1 MTEYKFEDLRKQTV
15 AQLRKIA
22 EGVEH
27 EALQDP
33 AKMPKGELL
42 AALCQALGIEAGE
55 SPEETVQ
62 DKEPATQESEAAK
75 PPEESA
81 KEEPAATQEDAATEP
96 PEESAKE
103 EPAATQED
111 AAAKPPE
118 ESAKE
123 EPAAVQE
130 DAATE
135 PPEESKKEEP
145 EAVQEDAVTEPPEES
160 KKEEP
165 AAAQED
171 AATEPAPEGAKAEEP
186 PTKKSAEKK
195 KAPAQESTP
204 TESPAVVSKEK
215 GKLKLQIRELKSQR
229 VSALDAHDHVLLKSI
244 RRRIRTLK
252 RKVRRLAA

>member
-1 MTEYKFEDLRKQTV
+1 MTEYTFEDLSKQTV

-22 EGVEH
+22 VGVEH

-33 AKMPKGELL
+33 AKMPKEELL

-62 DKEPATQESEAAK
+62 NK
-75 PPEESA
+75 
-81 KEEPAATQEDAATEP
+81 
-96 PEESAKE
+96 
-103 EPAATQED
+103 
-111 AAAKPPE
+111 
-118 ESAKE
+118 

-130 DAATE
+130 DAATD
-135 PPEESKKEEP
+135 PPEVSKKEEP
-145 EAVQEDAVTEPPEES
+145 TAAQEDAVTEPPKES

-165 AAAQED
+165 AA
-171 AATEPAPEGAKAEEP
+171 EPAPEGAKEEEP

-229 VSALDAHDHVLLKSI
+229 DAALETHDHVLLKSI

-252 RKVRRLAA
+252 RKVRRIAA

>member
-1 MTEYKFEDLRKQTV
+1 MTEYTFEDLSKQTV

-22 EGVEH
+22 VGVEH
-27 EALQDP
+27 EALQNP
-33 AKMPKGELL
+33 AKMPKEELL

-62 DKEPATQESEAAK
+62 DKESAAQEVAAAE
-75 PPEESA
+75 PTEESA
-81 KEEPAATQEDAATEP
+81 
-96 PEESAKE
+96 
-103 EPAATQED
+103 
-111 AAAKPPE
+111 
-118 ESAKE
+118 
-123 EPAAVQE
+123 
-130 DAATE
+130 
-135 PPEESKKEEP
+135 KEEP
-145 EAVQEDAVTEPPEES
+145 EAVQEDAATDPPEESTKEEPAAAQEDAATEAAEES

-171 AATEPAPEGAKAEEP
+171 AATEPAPEGAKEEEP
-186 PTKKSAEKK
+186 PTKKSTEKK

-215 GKLKLQIRELKSQR
+215 SKLKLQIRELKSQR
-229 VSALDAHDHVLLKSI
+229 DAALDAHDPVLLKSI

>member
-1 MTEYKFEDLRKQTV
+1 MTEYTFEDLSKQTV

-22 EGVEH
+22 VGVEH

-33 AKMPKGELL
+33 AKMPKEELL

-62 DKEPATQESEAAK
+62 DKEPA
-75 PPEESA
+75 
-81 KEEPAATQEDAATEP
+81 
-96 PEESAKE
+96 
-103 EPAATQED
+103 
-111 AAAKPPE
+111 
-118 ESAKE
+118 
-123 EPAAVQE
+123 AVQE
-130 DAATE
+130 DAATD

-145 EAVQEDAVTEPPEES
+145 TAAQEDAVTEPPEES

-171 AATEPAPEGAKAEEP
+171 AATEPAPEGAKEEEP

-229 VSALDAHDHVLLKSI
+229 DAALETHDHVLLKSI

-252 RKVRRLAA
+252 RKVRRIAA

>member
-1 MTEYKFEDLRKQTV
+1 MTEYTFEDLSKQTV

-22 EGVEH
+22 VGVEH

-33 AKMPKGELL
+33 AKMPKEELL

-62 DKEPATQESEAAK
+62 DKEPAAVQEDAATD
-75 PPEESA
+75 PPEESK
-81 KEEPAATQEDAATEP
+81 KEEPTAAQEDAVTEP

-103 EPAATQED
+103 EPAAT
-111 AAAKPPE
+111 
-118 ESAKE
+118 
-123 EPAAVQE
+123 
-130 DAATE
+130 
-135 PPEESKKEEP
+135 
-145 EAVQEDAVTEPPEES
+145 QEDAVTEPPEES

-171 AATEPAPEGAKAEEP
+171 AATEPAPEGAKEEEP

-229 VSALDAHDHVLLKSI
+229 DAALETHDHVLLKSI

-252 RKVRRLAA
+252 RKVRRIAA

>member
-1 MTEYKFEDLRKQTV
+1 MTEYKFEDLSTQTV

-33 AKMPKGELL
+33 AKMPKKELL

-55 SPEETVQ
+55 APEETVQ
-62 DKEPATQESEAAK
+62 DKEPVTQDSDAAEASEKKVEDEKPAAQESE
-75 PPEESA
+75 
-81 KEEPAATQEDAATEP
+81 PAEP

-103 EPAATQED
+103 EPAA
-111 AAAKPPE
+111 
-118 ESAKE
+118 
-123 EPAAVQE
+123 
-130 DAATE
+130 
-135 PPEESKKEEP
+135 
-145 EAVQEDAVTEPPEES
+145 
-160 KKEEP
+160 
-165 AAAQED
+165 AQED
-171 AATEPAPEGAKAEEP
+171 ATSEPALEGTKEGEPPSAEE
-186 PTKKSAEKK
+186 K

-204 TESPAVVSKEK
+204 TGSPEVVNKEK

-229 VSALDAHDHVLLKSI
+229 NAALDVHDHVLLKSI

>member
-1 MTEYKFEDLRKQTV
+1 MTEYKFEDLSKQTV

-33 AKMPKGELL
+33 AKMPKEELL

-62 DKEPATQESEAAK
+62 DKEPATQESEA
-75 PPEESA
+75 
-81 KEEPAATQEDAATEP
+81 TE
-96 PEESAKE
+96 
-103 EPAATQED
+103 
-111 AAAKPPE
+111 PPE

-130 DAATE
+130 DAAAE
-135 PPEESKKEEP
+135 PTEES
-145 EAVQEDAVTEPPEES
+145 A
-160 KKEEP
+160 KEEP

-171 AATEPAPEGAKAEEP
+171 TATEPPEESAKEEPAAAQEDTVTESAEESTKEEPAAAQEDTATEPAPEAAKEEEA
-186 PTKKSAEKK
+186 PTKKSAGKK

-204 TESPAVVSKEK
+204 TESPEVVSKEK
-215 GKLKLQIRELKSQR
+215 SELKLQIRELKSQR
-229 VSALDAHDHVLLKSI
+229 DAALDTHDHVLLKSI

>member
-1 MTEYKFEDLRKQTV
+1 MTDYKFEDLSKQTV

-55 SPEETVQ
+55 SPEESVQ
-62 DKEPATQESEAAK
+62 DKESAA
-75 PPEESA
+75 
-81 KEEPAATQEDAATEP
+81 QEDTATEP

-103 EPAATQED
+103 EPE
-111 AAAKPPE
+111 
-118 ESAKE
+118 
-123 EPAAVQE
+123 AVQE

-135 PPEESKKEEP
+135 PTEESTKEEP
-145 EAVQEDAVTEPPEES
+145 AAAQEDTATEPAEES
-160 KKEEP
+160 AKEEP

-171 AATEPAPEGAKAEEP
+171 AATEPPEESTKEEPAATQENTATEPAPEGAKEEEP
-186 PTKKSAEKK
+186 PTKKSTEKK

-215 GKLKLQIRELKSQR
+215 SELKLQIRELKSQR
-229 VSALDAHDHVLLKSI
+229 DAALDAHDPVLLKSI

>member
-1 MTEYKFEDLRKQTV
+1 MTEYTFEDLSKQTV
-15 AQLRKIA
+15 TQLRKIA
-22 EGVEH
+22 VGVEH

-33 AKMPKGELL
+33 AKMPKEELL

-62 DKEPATQESEAAK
+62 DKEPAAQEVAAAE
-75 PPEESA
+75 PTEESK
-81 KEEPAATQEDAATEP
+81 KEEPAAA
-96 PEESAKE
+96 
-103 EPAATQED
+103 QED
-111 AAAKPPE
+111 AAAEPTE
-118 ESAKE
+118 ESKKE
-123 EPAAVQE
+123 KPEAVQE
-130 DAATE
+130 DVAAE
-135 PPEESKKEEP
+135 PTEESKKEEP
-145 EAVQEDAVTEPPEES
+145 EAVQEDAATEPPEES
-160 KKEEP
+160 AKEEP

-171 AATEPAPEGAKAEEP
+171 AATEPAPEGAKEEEP

-229 VSALDAHDHVLLKSI
+229 DAALETHDHVLLKSI

-252 RKVRRLAA
+252 RKVRRIAA

>member
-1 MTEYKFEDLRKQTV
+1 MTEYKFEDLSKQTV

-42 AALCQALGIEAGE
+42 TALCQALGIEAGE

-62 DKEPATQESEAAK
+62 DKEPATQESETAEPPEESTKEEPVAAQEDVASE
-75 PPEESA
+75 PAEESA

-96 PEESAKE
+96 
-103 EPAATQED
+103 
-111 AAAKPPE
+111 
-118 ESAKE
+118 
-123 EPAAVQE
+123 
-130 DAATE
+130 
-135 PPEESKKEEP
+135 
-145 EAVQEDAVTEPPEES
+145 
-160 KKEEP
+160 
-165 AAAQED
+165 
-171 AATEPAPEGAKAEEP
+171 APEGAKEEEP

-204 TESPAVVSKEK
+204 TESPEVVSKEK
-215 GKLKLQIRELKSQR
+215 SKLKLQIRELKSQR
-229 VSALDAHDHVLLKSI
+229 DAALETHDHVLLKSI

-252 RKVRRLAA
+252 RKVRRIAA

>member
-1 MTEYKFEDLRKQTV
+1 MTEYTFEDLSKQTV

-22 EGVEH
+22 VGVED

-33 AKMPKGELL
+33 AKMPKEELL

-62 DKEPATQESEAAK
+62 DKEPATQESEAAE
-75 PPEESA
+75 PAEESA
-81 KEEPAATQEDAATEP
+81 KEEPAAVQEDTASEP

-103 EPAATQED
+103 EPAAVQED
-111 AAAKPPE
+111 APTEPAE

-135 PPEESKKEEP
+135 PAEESKKEEP
-145 EAVQEDAVTEPPEES
+145 VAT
-160 KKEEP
+160 
-165 AAAQED
+165 QED
-171 AATEPAPEGAKAEEP
+171 AATEPAPEGAKEEER

-229 VSALDAHDHVLLKSI
+229 TAALDAHDHVLLKSI
-244 RRRIRTLK
+244 QRRIRTLK

>member
-1 MTEYKFEDLRKQTV
+1 MTEYKFEELSTQTV

-33 AKMPKGELL
+33 AKMPKKELL

-62 DKEPATQESEAAK
+62 DKEPVTQDSDAAEASEKKVEDEKPAAQESE
-75 PPEESA
+75 
-81 KEEPAATQEDAATEP
+81 PAEP

-103 EPAATQED
+103 EPATAQED
-111 AAAKPPE
+111 TAA
-118 ESAKE
+118 
-123 EPAAVQE
+123 
-130 DAATE
+130 E
-135 PPEESKKEEP
+135 PPEERTKEG
-145 EAVQEDAVTEPPEES
+145 EPPS
-160 KKEEP
+160 
-165 AAAQED
+165 
-171 AATEPAPEGAKAEEP
+171 AEE
-186 PTKKSAEKK
+186 K

-204 TESPAVVSKEK
+204 TESPEVVNKEK

-229 VSALDAHDHVLLKSI
+229 NAALDTHDHVLLKSI

>member
-1 MTEYKFEDLRKQTV
+1 MTEYTFEDLSKQTV

-22 EGVEH
+22 VGVEH

-33 AKMPKGELL
+33 AKMPKEELL

-62 DKEPATQESEAAK
+62 DKEPATQESETAEPAA
-75 PPEESA
+75 ESA
-81 KEEPAATQEDAATEP
+81 KEEPVATQEDAAPEP
-96 PEESAKE
+96 TEESA
-103 EPAATQED
+103 
-111 AAAKPPE
+111 
-118 ESAKE
+118 
-123 EPAAVQE
+123 
-130 DAATE
+130 
-135 PPEESKKEEP
+135 
-145 EAVQEDAVTEPPEES
+145 
-160 KKEEP
+160 KEEP

-171 AATEPAPEGAKAEEP
+171 AATEPAPEGAKEEEP

-229 VSALDAHDHVLLKSI
+229 DAALETHDHVLLKSI

-252 RKVRRLAA
+252 RKVRRIAA

>member
-1 MTEYKFEDLRKQTV
+1 MTEYKFEDLSKQTV

-33 AKMPKGELL
+33 AKMPKEELL

-62 DKEPATQESEAAK
+62 DKEPAAQEIAAAE
-75 PPEESA
+75 PTEESA
-81 KEEPAATQEDAATEP
+81 KEEPAAAQKDAATEP

-103 EPAATQED
+103 KPAAAQED
-111 AAAKPPE
+111 AASEAPE

-123 EPAAVQE
+123 EPA
-130 DAATE
+130 
-135 PPEESKKEEP
+135 P
-145 EAVQEDAVTEPPEES
+145 
-160 KKEEP
+160 
-165 AAAQED
+165 AQEGKASD
-171 AATEPAPEGAKAEEP
+171 PAPEGAKEEEP

-215 GKLKLQIRELKSQR
+215 SKLKLQIRELKSQR
-229 VSALDAHDHVLLKSI
+229 DAALETHDHVLLKSI

-252 RKVRRLAA
+252 RNVRRIAV

>member
-1 MTEYKFEDLRKQTV
+1 MTEYKFEDLSTQTV

-33 AKMPKGELL
+33 AKMPKKELL

-55 SPEETVQ
+55 APEETVQ
-62 DKEPATQESEAAK
+62 DKEPVTQDSDAAEASEKKVEDEKPAAQESE
-75 PPEESA
+75 
-81 KEEPAATQEDAATEP
+81 PAEP

-103 EPAATQED
+103 EPAA
-111 AAAKPPE
+111 
-118 ESAKE
+118 
-123 EPAAVQE
+123 
-130 DAATE
+130 
-135 PPEESKKEEP
+135 
-145 EAVQEDAVTEPPEES
+145 
-160 KKEEP
+160 
-165 AAAQED
+165 AQED
-171 AATEPAPEGAKAEEP
+171 ATSEPALEGTKEGEPPSAEE
-186 PTKKSAEKK
+186 K

-204 TESPAVVSKEK
+204 TESPEVVNKEK

-229 VSALDAHDHVLLKSI
+229 NAALDVHDHVLLKSI

>member
-1 MTEYKFEDLRKQTV
+1 MTEYKFEDLSKQTV

-22 EGVEH
+22 KGVEH

-33 AKMPKGELL
+33 AKMPKEELL

-62 DKEPATQESEAAK
+62 DKEPATQESEA
-75 PPEESA
+75 
-81 KEEPAATQEDAATEP
+81 TEP

-103 EPAATQED
+103 EPAAAQED
-111 AAAKPPE
+111 AATDPPE
-118 ESAKE
+118 ESPKE

-130 DAATE
+130 DAVTE

-145 EAVQEDAVTEPPEES
+145 EAVQEDA
-160 KKEEP
+160 
-165 AAAQED
+165 
-171 AATEPAPEGAKAEEP
+171 ATEPAPEGAKEEKP

-195 KAPAQESTP
+195 KAAAQESTP

-215 GKLKLQIRELKSQR
+215 GELKLQIRELKSQR
-229 VSALDAHDHVLLKSI
+229 TAALDAHDHVLLKSI
-244 RRRIRTLK
+244 QRRIRTLK

>member
-1 MTEYKFEDLRKQTV
+1 MTEYTFEDLSKQTV

-22 EGVEH
+22 VGVEH

-33 AKMPKGELL
+33 AKMPKEELL

-62 DKEPATQESEAAK
+62 DKEPAAQETAATD
-75 PPEESA
+75 PPEES
-81 KEEPAATQEDAATEP
+81 K
-96 PEESAKE
+96 
-103 EPAATQED
+103 
-111 AAAKPPE
+111 
-118 ESAKE
+118 KE

-130 DAATE
+130 DAA
-135 PPEESKKEEP
+135 
-145 EAVQEDAVTEPPEES
+145 TEPPEES

-171 AATEPAPEGAKAEEP
+171 AATEPAPEGAKEEEP
-186 PTKKSAEKK
+186 PTKKGAEKK
-195 KAPAQESTP
+195 KVPAQESTP
-204 TESPAVVSKEK
+204 TEPPAVVSKEK

-229 VSALDAHDHVLLKSI
+229 TAALDAHDHVLLKSI